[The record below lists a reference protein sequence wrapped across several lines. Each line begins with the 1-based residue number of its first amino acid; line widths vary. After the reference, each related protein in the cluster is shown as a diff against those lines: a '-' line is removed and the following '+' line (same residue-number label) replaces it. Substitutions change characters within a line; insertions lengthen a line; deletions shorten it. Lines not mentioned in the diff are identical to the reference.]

1 MIDFLRALK
10 VQKRVITALLFR
22 EILAQ
27 YGATKVGYLWAIVL
41 PMSQTFVMA
50 LIFWSIGRADIFG
63 GDFGNI
69 ALFIATGFL
78 PFNIFTGLSNQIMQ
92 SNIANSALFGYPLV
106 LPFDAMIARLILN
119 SATTLVSF
127 FATLLL
133 LYQLNYWDPEID
145 SLLRTIGAVTICILL
160 GFGMGLINSY
170 LVLFFPSYPNIFS
183 ILTRPLMFM
192 SGVFFLASDQLPP
205 AILNILYY
213 NPLLHCTEW
222 LRSAFYNNW
231 ESKFTDFNYL
241 IPFTTITLFLGL
253 LTQRLSNKKARE

>member
-1 MIDFLRALK
+1 MNEFLQALR

-41 PMSQTFVMA
+41 PMSQTLVLS
-50 LIFWSIGRADIFG
+50 LIFWAAGRTGIFG
-63 GDFGNI
+63 SDFGNI

-78 PFNIFTGLSNQIMQ
+78 PLNIFIGLSSQIMQ
-92 SNIANSALFGYPLV
+92 SNAANSALFGYPLV
-106 LPFDAMIARLILN
+106 LPFDAMLARMIL
-119 SATTLVSF
+119 STTTTLISF

-133 LYQLNYWDPEID
+133 LYQLDYWDPDID
-145 SLLRTIGAVTICILL
+145 SITRTMGAATVAILL

-170 LVLFFPSYPNIFS
+170 LVLFFPSYPNIYG

-192 SGVFFLASDQLPP
+192 SGVFFLASDELPP
-205 AILNILYY
+205 AILDVLYY

-222 LRSAFYNNW
+222 LRSGFYSNW
-231 ESKFTDFNYL
+231 ESRFVDFNYL
-241 IPFTTITLFLGL
+241 IPFTVITLFLGL
-253 LTQRLSNKKARE
+253 IMQRISSRKSRE

>member
-1 MIDFLRALK
+1 MSEFTQALS

-41 PMSQTFVMA
+41 PMSQTFVMS
-50 LIFWSIGRADIFG
+50 LIFWSIGRGDIFG

-69 ALFIATGFL
+69 TLFIATGFL
-78 PFNIFTGLSNQIMQ
+78 PLNLFTGISNQIMN
-92 SNIANSALFGYPLV
+92 SNSANTALFGYPLV
-106 LPFDAMIARLILN
+106 LPFDAMLARLILTT
-119 SATTLVSF
+119 ATTLLSF

-133 LYQLNYWDPEID
+133 LYQLNYWTPEID
-145 SLLRTIGAVTICILL
+145 STLRTIGAISICVLL
-160 GFGMGLINSY
+160 GFGMGLINAY
-170 LVLFFPSYPNIFS
+170 LVLFFPSYPNIYS

-205 AILNILYY
+205 AILNVLYY

-231 ESKFTDFNYL
+231 ESKFTDFEYL
-241 IPFTTITLFLGL
+241 IPCTFITLFLGL
-253 LTQRLSNKKARE
+253 CTQRISNKKSRE

>member
-1 MIDFLRALK
+1 MNEFLQALR
-10 VQKRVITALLFR
+10 VQKRVITALIFR

-41 PMSQTFVMA
+41 PMSQTLVMS
-50 LIFWSIGRADIFG
+50 LIFWSIGRGDIFG
-63 GDFGNI
+63 GGFGNI
-69 ALFIATGFL
+69 TLFIATGFL
-78 PFNIFTGLSNQIMQ
+78 PLNIFTGLSNQIMQ
-92 SNIANSALFGYPLV
+92 SNVANNALFGYPLV
-106 LPFDAMIARLILN
+106 LPFDAMLARLILN
-119 SATTLVSF
+119 TITTLVSF

-133 LYQLNYWDPEID
+133 LYQLDYWNPEID
-145 SLLRTIGAVTICILL
+145 SILRTMGAVAVCVLL
-160 GFGMGLINSY
+160 GFGMGLINAY
-170 LVLFFPSYPNIFS
+170 LVLFFPSYPNVYS

-205 AILNILYY
+205 AILNVLYY

-241 IPFTTITLFLGL
+241 FSFTALILFLGL
-253 LTQRLSNKKARE
+253 LTQRISNKRSRE